1 MRVFGGR
8 VKERAQPLRSHQPR
22 SDDHFPP
29 TKTLAAE
36 LPCVARAARGVVCT
50 GTRSPSPP
58 TPGSRR
64 VRMVKVSG
72 ARRSGEAGVY
82 KDGVELSPDRF
93 CMSCPRQR
101 LGRQSV
107 GRAAAASCHPRD
119 QPVRPR
125 QFAGRWGTSSVF
137 LQQTISKVPPGST
150 HFGIGS

>member
-64 VRMVKVSG
+64 VWMVKVSG
-72 ARRSGEAGVY
+72 ARRSGEAGCIKTWWNCLRTGSVCPVLATGSA
-82 KDGVELSPDRF
+82 DRASGELPLPAAIHATSQSDRA
-93 CMSCPRQR
+93 SSLEGGGQ
-101 LGRQSV
+101 
-107 GRAAAASCHPRD
+107 AACSHSKLFRKCRRD
-119 QPVRPR
+119 P
-125 QFAGRWGTSSVF
+125 
-137 LQQTISKVPPGST
+137 LISE
-150 HFGIGS
+150 

>member
-1 MRVFGGR
+1 MLEGR
-8 VKERAQPLRSHQPR
+8 VKERPQPLRSHQPR

-29 TKTLAAE
+29 RKLSPPSCHVLHV
-36 LPCVARAARGVVCT
+36 LPGGGVVCT

-93 CMSCPRQR
+93 CMSCPRHR

-107 GRAAAASCHPRD
+107 GRAAVASCHPRD

-137 LQQTISKVPPGST
+137 SQQTISKVPPGSA